1 MYMKGRHKMLKPYL
15 VYFWN
20 QQNQKVGMTIH
31 AQSALDAKF
40 YAERLPEFKTLIQY
54 PQAL

>member
-1 MYMKGRHKMLKPYL
+1 MKGRHKVLKPYL